1 MKNYK
6 IIAFALCLH
15 IFISLNPIYVWGNY
29 KLLYALSLALVF
41 FVSLGE
47 LKSSAYKNL
56 SLPKVALIV
65 LIVIYNYLLGMS
77 IFGIAAYSI
86 SVILILLLPIEILL
100 KTIDYFRSLFCILI
114 LPGIILWAIHH
125 ITNDFSLLALFQIP
139 DYLNPSEFKVMRNE
153 NYMLYPFSVAL
164 SYMYEQEGF
173 YRFIG
178 FFDEPGL
185 LGTVA
190 FFLLAITNYNIKS
203 IKNIIILIAG
213 LISLS
218 LAFYVLTFIYLLFC
232 SFRQYQKIL
241 YLILFIMGIYILS
254 NVSIPFNKAIG
265 SRLHIVHSDA
275 GIVVSG
281 DNRSNEVLEQEFT
294 QALTVSIVQIM
305 IGDRNYKNTDGSAS
319 WKMIF
324 IQTGVIG
331 LLIFISILVLTLV
344 IYSKYNQIYWISIV
358 FFICLLASFYQRPD
372 IIKMYYIIAFIAS
385 IVMSPLYCT
394 NKEP

>member
-6 IIAFALCLH
+6 IISLALCLH
-15 IFISLNPIYVWGNY
+15 VFISLNPIYVWGNY
-29 KLLYALSLALVF
+29 KLLYALSLVLLF

-47 LKSSAYKNL
+47 LKSASYQNL

-77 IFGIAAYSI
+77 IFGIAAYSL

-114 LPGIILWAIHH
+114 LPGIILWVLHH
-125 ITNDFSLLALFQIP
+125 ITNDFTLLSLFQIP
-139 DYLNPSEFKVMRNE
+139 DDLNPSEFKVMKNE

-164 SYMYEQEGF
+164 AYMYEQDGF

-190 FFLLAITNYNIKS
+190 FFLLATANYNIKNA
-203 IKNIIILIAG
+203 KNTIILIAG

-218 LAFYVLTFIYLLFC
+218 LAFYVLTFIYLFFC
-232 SFRQYQKIL
+232 SFKQYKKIL
-241 YLILFIMGIYILS
+241 YLMFFAGSIYILS
-254 NVSIPFNKAIG
+254 SISIPFNKAIG

-275 GIVVSG
+275 GIVIAG

-294 QALTVSIVQIM
+294 QASQASTGQI
-305 IGDRNYKNTDGSAS
+305 IFGDRNYNNTDGSAS

-331 LLIFISILVLTLV
+331 LLIFISILILTLI
-344 IYSKYNQIYWISIV
+344 IYSGYHQICWISVV
-358 FFICLLASFYQRPD
+358 FLLCLFASFYQRPD
-372 IIKMYYIIAFIAS
+372 VIKTFYFLVFIVS
-385 IVMSPLYCT
+385 IMTSHLYDT
-394 NKEP
+394 KKRI

>member
-6 IIAFALCLH
+6 IISFTLCLH

-29 KLLYALSLALVF
+29 KLLYVASLVLLF

-47 LKSSAYKNL
+47 LKISTYQNL

-65 LIVIYNYLLGMS
+65 LIIIYNYLLGMS
-77 IFGIAAYSI
+77 TFGIAAYSL

-100 KTIDYFRSLFCILI
+100 KTIDSFRNLFCILI
-114 LPGIILWAIHH
+114 FPGIILWLIHH
-125 ITNDFSLLALFQIP
+125 ITGDFSLFSLFQIP
-139 DYLNPSEFKVMRNE
+139 DHLNPSVFKVMKNE

-164 SYMYEQEGF
+164 SYMYEQDSF

-190 FFLLAITNYNIKS
+190 FFLLATTNYNIKN

-232 SFRQYQKIL
+232 SFRQYQKII
-241 YLILFIMGIYILS
+241 YLIIFSVSIYALS
-254 NVSIPFNKAIG
+254 NLSIPFNKAIG

-281 DNRSNEVLEQEFT
+281 DNRSNNVLEQEFI
-294 QALTVSIVQIM
+294 QAYKAPIAQI
-305 IGDRNYKNTDGSAS
+305 IFGDRDYKNTDGSAS

-324 IQTGVIG
+324 IQTGIVG
-331 LLIFISILVLTLV
+331 LLICTSILLLTLV
-344 IYSKYNQIYWISIV
+344 IYSEDKKIYWISIV
-358 FFICLLASFYQRPD
+358 FLICLFASFYQRPD
-372 IIKMYYIIAFIAS
+372 IIKAYYILAFIVS
-385 IVMSPLYCT
+385 IVTSPLYFM
-394 NKEP
+394 NKKT